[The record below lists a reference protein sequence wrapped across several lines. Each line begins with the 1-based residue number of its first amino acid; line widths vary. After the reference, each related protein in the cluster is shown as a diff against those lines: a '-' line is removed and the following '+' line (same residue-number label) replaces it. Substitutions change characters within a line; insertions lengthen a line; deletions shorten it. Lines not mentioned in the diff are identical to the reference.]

1 MNITFTETAW
11 KEYLE
16 WQKIDK
22 KILKKINDILE
33 DISRNGHQ
41 GIGKPEA
48 LKHELAGLWSRRITL
63 EHRIIYSIKDEVIS
77 IISCRGHYN

>member
-22 KILKKINDILE
+22 KVLKKINDILE

>member
-1 MNITFTETAW
+1 MNITFTEIAW

-22 KILKKINDILE
+22 KTLKKINDILE

>member
-22 KILKKINDILE
+22 KVLKKINDMLE

>member
-1 MNITFTETAW
+1 MKITFSETAW

-33 DISRNGHQ
+33 DITQNGHQ

-63 EHRIIYSIKDEVIS
+63 EHRIIYSIKDEVIR